1 MIEVHACT
9 MIIVQACATIM
20 VRART
25 MITVHESTT
34 IIVQYMRG
42 ASEPE
47 PGGRHGHVKDLT
59 VSGTKP

>member
-1 MIEVHACT
+1 MN
-9 MIIVQACATIM
+9 IVQACATII
-20 VRART
+20 VHART
-25 MITVHESTT
+25 IITVYESTT
-34 IIVQYMRG
+34 IRVQYMRG